1 MFKMLKIKLELIPD
15 PGMYIFLEKSTWG
28 GICYGSNR
36 YNKVNNKY
44 LRTWWPKTKHVTS
57 LDVNNLY
64 GYPMS
69 KFFQTRGFHWIDTK
83 EFNLEKYTSNS
94 SKACFFEVDLEYP
107 KELLEL
113 NNESFSSR

>member
-1 MFKMLKIKLELIPD
+1 
-15 PGMYIFLEKSTWG
+15 
-28 GICYGSNR
+28 
-36 YNKVNNKY
+36 
-44 LRTWWPKTKHVTS
+44 
-57 LDVNNLY
+57 
-64 GYPMS
+64 MS
-69 KFFQTRGFHWIDTK
+69 KFFQTRGFNWIDTK